1 MSSES
6 ELSNASTPSPKQ
18 QRATTTKFQ
27 KASLARIV
35 KAQVTL
41 LISNLNNDNFTRK
54 SAEIHTVSSGH
65 VVMDVARSLLNFYPL
80 AS

>member
-18 QRATTTKFQ
+18 RATTKFQ

-54 SAEIHTVSSGH
+54 STEIHTVSSVPLWIVG
-65 VVMDVARSLLNFYPL
+65 SLLIFL
-80 AS
+80 SLL

>member
-18 QRATTTKFQ
+18 RATTKFQ

-41 LISNLNNDNFTRK
+41 LISNLNDDNFTRK
-54 SAEIHTVSSGH
+54 STEIHTV
-65 VVMDVARSLLNFYPL
+65 RNSLKYYNLL
-80 AS
+80 KILIL

>member
-6 ELSNASTPSPKQ
+6 ELSNSSTPSPKQ
-18 QRATTTKFQ
+18 RPTSKSQ
-27 KASLARIV
+27 KASLTQIV

-54 SAEIHTVSSGH
+54 STEIHNVRLKKSREYIRYTDIIFS
-65 VVMDVARSLLNFYPL
+65 
-80 AS
+80 